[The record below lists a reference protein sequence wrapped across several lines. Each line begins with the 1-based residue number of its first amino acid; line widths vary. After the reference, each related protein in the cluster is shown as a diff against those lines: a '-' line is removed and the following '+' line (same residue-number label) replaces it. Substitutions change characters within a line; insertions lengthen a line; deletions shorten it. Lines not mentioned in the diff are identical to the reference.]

1 MWKYSSSF
9 RATPIYEYDKEV
21 IKAPYNRRHFFSYSE
36 NRVFD
41 LPFKFSSTLPLVP
54 TVFSV
59 IKINKRNGTTIYIK
73 NSLIR
78 NGRIMGFFI
87 SLEKD
92 ADVIIGGVRPKKCF
106 VIHLLFNF
114 FLLCHFV
121 IMIHR

>member
-21 IKAPYNRRHFFSYSE
+21 IKAPYNIRHFFSYSE

-92 ADVIIGGVRPKKCF
+92 ADVIIGGVRPKKVF
-106 VIHLLFNF
+106 RYSFI
-114 FLLCHFV
+114 
-121 IMIHR
+121 I

>member
-21 IKAPYNRRHFFSYSE
+21 IKAPYNRRHLFSYSE

-92 ADVIIGGVRPKKCF
+92 ADVIIGGVRPKKVF
-106 VIHLLFNF
+106 RYSFI
-114 FLLCHFV
+114 
-121 IMIHR
+121 I